1 MSDNVKGLYLKIH
14 EKSLLNIKILVW
26 LKYSSIL
33 INKIIS
39 INILKILIKL
49 LLYETLIIY
58 FHPIYEEQLQVR
70 SIPDISLFMNV
81 ESICTWGKSNTWHFL
96 NIYKYIHPCLPIAEL
111 VQHILSQTFYA
122 YILELCMCN
131 RIIVKMGT
139 RIFGQG
145 NIICL
150 CWKDLIQIVL
160 DKYVVNLP
168 ALVCLT

>member
-81 ESICTWGKSNTWHFL
+81 ESICT
-96 NIYKYIHPCLPIAEL
+96 
-111 VQHILSQTFYA
+111 
-122 YILELCMCN
+122 
-131 RIIVKMGT
+131 
-139 RIFGQG
+139 
-145 NIICL
+145 
-150 CWKDLIQIVL
+150 
-160 DKYVVNLP
+160 
-168 ALVCLT
+168 